1 MGDQTHFDLSIRGVQ
16 IGNIATAV
24 RTHQAPSHLVQK
36 VKAYVPVGEVHAG
49 VVADPRDV
57 EAKSNCDP
65 EKYDALPNIS
75 KHQTTSMMQ
84 SN

>member
-24 RTHQAPSHLVQK
+24 RTHQAP
-36 VKAYVPVGEVHAG
+36 
-49 VVADPRDV
+49 DPRDV